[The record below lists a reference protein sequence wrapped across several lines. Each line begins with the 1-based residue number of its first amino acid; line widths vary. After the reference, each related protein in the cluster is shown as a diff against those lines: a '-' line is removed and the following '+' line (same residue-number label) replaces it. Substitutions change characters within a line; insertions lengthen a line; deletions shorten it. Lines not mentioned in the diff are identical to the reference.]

1 VLYTFADSAAFATR
15 LAGHLG
21 AVCDRVAV
29 HRFPDDETLPRV
41 LPLSPRRAVLV
52 RSLHSPNA
60 KIVETL
66 LAADALRRS
75 GAREL
80 TLVAPYLPYMRQDAV
95 FHPGEPLSQR
105 VVADVLG
112 RAFDRILTV
121 EAHLHRVATLDDVFP
136 CAARSLSAAPAI
148 AAWIGRADGCVVV
161 GPDRESRPW
170 VEAIADAAG
179 AAAVVG
185 EKRRLSDRRVR
196 VELPPMPPYRRA
208 VLVDD
213 VGSSGSTLASAA
225 RAVHRAGI
233 ERIDAVVVHAIFA
246 AGALEKIE
254 RSGVRRLV
262 SCNSVP
268 HPTNRIDVTPMMA
281 AAMGSKPKGSGIR
294 DVQQR

>member
-1 VLYTFADSAAFATR
+1 MLYAFPDSAAFTAR
-15 LAGHLG
+15 LARRLG
-21 AVCDRVAV
+21 RRWRRVQL
-29 HRFPDDETLPRV
+29 HRFPDGESLVRV
-41 LPLSPRRAVLV
+41 PEGGPHQSVLV

-75 GAREL
+75 GARHV

-105 VVADVLG
+105 VIAELLG
-112 RAFDRILTV
+112 RAFDRVLTV
-121 EAHLHRVATLDDVFP
+121 EPHLHRIAALDQVLP

-148 AAWIGRADGCVVV
+148 AAWIGRAAGCVVV

-170 VEAIADAAG
+170 VEAIAARAGVAAL
-179 AAAVVG
+179 VG

-196 VELPPMPPYRRA
+196 IAFPPMGAYRRA

-213 VGSSGSTLASAA
+213 VGSSGSTLTTAA
-225 RAVHRAGI
+225 RALRRGGI
-233 ERIDAVVVHAIFA
+233 GRIDAVVVHAIFS
-246 AGALEKIE
+246 AGAL
-254 RSGVRRLV
+254 VRIARAGIRNLV

-268 HPTNRIDVTPMMA
+268 HPTNRIDVTPIVA
-281 AAMGSKPKGSGIR
+281 AALASNPAGSRIR
-294 DVQQR
+294 NAQQR